1 MARPDADL
9 NRVPKNGI
17 IAEDVKCGS
26 VREQE
31 SYASGRGWR
40 CTVGKNRVETG
51 MRRLT
56 GLTVAAFLII
66 VASAAGAGVIRV
78 PSDFGTIQLAVSSAS
93 EGDTVLVEPGTYSG
107 PGNHDIDFG
116 GVNLALVSEAGP
128 AATTIDC
135 QNVGRGFYFHSG
147 ETVASV
153 VEGFRIT
160 NGGTQRGGGIRCEA
174 ASGVTV
180 RNCTFDGNVASSGGG
195 GINCAEGSDLV
206 VENVTFEA
214 NTALRGGGIMASG
227 GSTLSLDDVRFVQNT
242 ASLSAGMRCEGAPA
256 TLNNVVFESNL
267 AYETV
272 GGFAAFDAA
281 YSLTDVVFRGNSGT
295 VCGGFSGANVT
306 ATIANCT
313 FALNAATQGTALNC
327 EAGSDFDVV
336 NSVISYQLAGETV
349 YCDPAA
355 SLSITRSC
363 IYGNAGG
370 DSLCGDNTD
379 NIFVDPLFC
388 DMWSGDLRLYAS
400 SPCLPDNNAWSELL
414 GANGETCSGP
424 SPVEHRTWGGI
435 KAMYRP

>member
-1 MARPDADL
+1 
-9 NRVPKNGI
+9 
-17 IAEDVKCGS
+17 
-26 VREQE
+26 
-31 SYASGRGWR
+31 
-40 CTVGKNRVETG
+40 VGNNNVETSMG
-51 MRRLT
+51 RLT
-56 GLTVAAFLII
+56 GLATAVLLI
-66 VASAAGAGVIRV
+66 VLAQGAAGVIRV
-78 PSDFGTIQLAVSSAS
+78 PGDFGTIQLAVNSAS
-93 EGDTVLVEPGTYSG
+93 EGDTVLVESGTYAG

-116 GVNLALVSEAGP
+116 GVNLTLLSEAGP

-135 QNVGRGFYFHSG
+135 QSVGRGFYFHSG
-147 ETVASV
+147 ETVDSV

-180 RNCTFDGNVASSGGG
+180 RNCMFDNNVASSGGG
-195 GINCAEGSDLV
+195 GINCAEGSALV

-227 GSTLSLDDVRFVQNT
+227 GSTLTLDDVRFVQNT

-256 TLNNVVFESNL
+256 MLYDVTFESNL

-272 GGFAAFDAA
+272 GGFAAFDGM
-281 YSLTDVVFRGNSGT
+281 YSLTNVVFRGNSAT

-306 ATIANCT
+306 ATITNCT
-313 FALNAATQGTALNC
+313 FALNAATQGTVLNC

-349 YCDPAA
+349 HCDPAA

-363 IYGNAGG
+363 IYSNAGG
-370 DSLCGDNTD
+370 DSLCGNNSD

-388 DMWSGDLRLYAS
+388 DMWSGDLRVYAA
-400 SPCLPDNNAWSELL
+400 SPCLPDNNGWGELL
-414 GANGETCSGP
+414 GATGETCSGP
-424 SPVEHRTWGGI
+424 SPVEQKTWGGI